1 MLGEGVQEIKPQL
14 SVVIPTFDRP
24 ASLALAL
31 EALAQQGIG
40 AEAFEVIVVDDGSR
54 VPPSDLIARFAA
66 RLQLRLLRCDHA
78 GPGAARNAG
87 VAAAAGRFVC
97 FTDHDCCPAPDWLQ
111 RLSERFGQDPE
122 AAYGGRTVNALT
134 QRLGDAACQATT
146 DAVLSYFVGQRGQ
159 AEFLPTQN
167 LAFPAAAFRELGGF
181 DPRFPF
187 AAEER
192 ELCDRWRF
200 AGHRL
205 IHAPEVVVQHHHGL
219 TIAAFLRQ
227 QFRYGQGACSFARL
241 RLLASQRPV
250 PVDWRFYRHLLC
262 HPFAHGLGPRALAVG
277 LLVWL
282 GRIAYVTGHLA
293 EGCLWRGA
301 RSQDLPPRPGR
312 GPLACPPES

>member
-1 MLGEGVQEIKPQL
+1 MKPHL
-14 SVVIPTFDRP
+14 SVVIPTLDRP
-24 ASLALAL
+24 ASLAATL
-31 EALAQQGIG
+31 EALTQQGIG
-40 AEAFEVIVVDDGSR
+40 TEAFEAIVVDDGSR
-54 VPPSDLIARFAA
+54 VPPHDVVVRFAA
-66 RLQLRLLRCDHA
+66 RLRLSLLLCEHA

-122 AAYGGRTVNALT
+122 AAYGGRTLNALT

-192 ELCDRWRF
+192 ELCDRWRL

-205 IHAPEVVVQHHHGL
+205 VYAPEVVVQHHHGL
-219 TIAAFLRQ
+219 TVAAFLRQ
-227 QFRYGQGACSFARL
+227 QFRYGQGARSFARL
-241 RLLASQRPV
+241 RVLASQRPV
-250 PVDWRFYRHLLC
+250 PVDWRFYRHLLW
-262 HPFAHGLGPRALAVG
+262 HPFAHGLGPHALAVG
-277 LLVWL
+277 VLAWL
-282 GRIAYVTGHLA
+282 GRVAYVSGHLA
-293 EGCLWRGA
+293 EGYLWRGA
-301 RSQDLPPRPGR
+301 RAQDLPPRPGLR
-312 GPLACPPES
+312 PSVSPRES